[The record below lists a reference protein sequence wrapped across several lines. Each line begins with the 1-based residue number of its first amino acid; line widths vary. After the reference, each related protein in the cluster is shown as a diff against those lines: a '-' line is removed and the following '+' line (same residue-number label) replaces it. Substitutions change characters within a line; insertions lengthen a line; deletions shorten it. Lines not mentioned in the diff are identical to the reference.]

1 MRNAEQ
7 FSLLLRD
14 IYDAALY
21 PARWADIVTASRDY
35 IGAFAASI
43 VVNDEARYDAGGGA
57 GYGALEKAYRKYV
70 FLPSMLRVSR
80 RVLREADAIS
90 IASTL
95 SRAELSEV
103 PLFVDWCQPQGVRD
117 VLTYGFTKAHNNSI
131 FLRIGGG
138 AAFALHKDDGPSSD
152 AAMRRMQLVMPH
164 MRRAILIGNTINL
177 RDAEA
182 ATFIHLLD
190 GLRAGI
196 FLIDAD
202 QRMVHANASGREL
215 LEEGE
220 IVRIADGKLVAN
232 ELNGAKMLEIGIA
245 RAAKGG
251 PTSIGGPLAMALKAC
266 TRRAYAAHLLPLTAG
281 ARRSSAEHY
290 ESVAALIVHRAE
302 LELPPPH
309 QSFVRRY
316 NLTPAEARVALAIA
330 EVGGIPEVAKALG
343 VGANTVRTHLQ
354 RIFSK
359 TDIRRQAD
367 LVRLVAG
374 LGSPL
379 LR

>member
-21 PARWADIVTASRDY
+21 PARWADIVTASQDY

-43 VVNDEARYDAGGGA
+43 VVNDDARYHSGGG
-57 GYGALEKAYRKYV
+57 GDYGALEQAYRKV
-70 FLPSMLRVSR
+70 VPLPSMLRISR
-80 RVLREADAIS
+80 RIVREAEAIS
-90 IASTL
+90 IVDAL
-95 SRAELSEV
+95 SRAELDET
-103 PLFVDWCQPQGVRD
+103 PLFTDWCQPQGVQD
-117 VLTYGFTKAHNNSI
+117 VLTYGFIKAPSGSV

-138 AAFALHKDDGPSSD
+138 AGFAIHRDQGPSSD
-152 AAMRRMQLVMPH
+152 AAMQRMRLLMPH
-164 MRRAILIGNTINL
+164 MRRAILIGNAINL

-196 FLIDAD
+196 FLIDAE

-215 LEEGE
+215 LSEGE
-220 IVRIADGKLVAN
+220 TIRIADGKLVAN
-232 ELNGAKMLEIGIA
+232 ERNGGKTLEIGVA

-251 PTSIGGPLAMALKAC
+251 PASIGGPVAMSLKA
-266 TRRAYAAHLLPLTAG
+266 TGRTGHVAYLLPLTAG
-281 ARRSSAEHY
+281 ARQSSAERY
-290 ESVAALIVHRAE
+290 EAVAVLIVHRTE
-302 LELPPPH
+302 LELPPPY
-309 QSFVRRY
+309 QSFVQRY
-316 NLTPAEARVALAIA
+316 KLTPAEARVSLAITQI
-330 EVGGIPEVAKALG
+330 GGIPDVAKALG
-343 VGANTVRTHLQ
+343 IGPNTVRTHLQ
-354 RIFSK
+354 RVFSK

-374 LGSPL
+374 LASPL